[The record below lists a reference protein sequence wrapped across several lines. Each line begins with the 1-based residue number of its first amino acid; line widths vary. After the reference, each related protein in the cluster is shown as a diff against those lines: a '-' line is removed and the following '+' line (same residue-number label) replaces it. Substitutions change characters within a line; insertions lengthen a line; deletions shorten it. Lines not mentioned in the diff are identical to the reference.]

1 MNLPK
6 LAVRYR
12 AIVLALV
19 ALLMLWGTNSFLTMP
34 RREDP
39 AYTVRTCAIV
49 TAWPGVSAVDVEELV
64 TAKLE
69 KAVDSIDEVDVVRS
83 STTVGLSTIYVDAEE
98 WVSAAAIDNVW
109 DKVRANVAK
118 VKMPERGVIPI
129 VQDDF
134 GDTSILLFTVFQ
146 KPLDGQ
152 PEIEP
157 RNRYSPRELDVI
169 TQKISD
175 EMRMI
180 PGVAKCS
187 RFGVQQEVISIETDM
202 GNWSQLALTT
212 NQLQRL
218 VDARNVLAAG
228 GSLDTDVGRF
238 TIKPSGEFDS
248 VEELKSVI
256 VDLAQDRA
264 SGRSPAEVR
273 MEASPVYLDDLGL
286 SIVREYESPKKS
298 ICRYTDPHRSAPA
311 VIVAMTMKNG
321 SSIID
326 VCHMA
331 QERVEEMQSRD
342 LILPPDI
349 QVEPISDQSVNV
361 EAKISGVVVNVIEAV
376 LIVILVVYLVVG
388 FRSAAVM
395 AANIPIVVIISI
407 GMITLFGVQLEQIS
421 LASIIIALGLLV
433 DNAVQVCDQC
443 RTNQI
448 RGLPPEEAAVTGA
461 NQVGL
466 AMLGGTATT
475 VAAFLPMLFGLV
487 GTKREYIYSL
497 PVTLS
502 VTLALSWVLAMTF
515 CTLLAARFIRAP
527 RDPDRPSAPL
537 PWLFDRLQRGLRR
550 KKKSPDTGPQSD
562 IVETLFRVVAGASVR
577 YKFITFGVSV
587 LLLVGAIRLPIGSEF
602 FPKDLR
608 DQFAVEVWL
617 PENVSIEQTD
627 IAARQVERLL
637 QKLSPL
643 VDADGNPVKDVD
655 GKVVQRIR
663 SMRTLVGGGG
673 ARWYMGRNP
682 EAAKPNYAEILIR
695 TTDANF
701 TSQLAADVGRVS
713 VDIEAQKQLGLEAAN
728 QLAGMRVIPRELWLG
743 PGVASPIGFRIIG
756 TGFED
761 PGFASIQSMHTIA
774 DRLKALLRK
783 QPGTWDTHDTWG
795 AAGYQLLVHV
805 DPDKANLAGVS
816 NSSVAQTLNAYFS
829 GHKLTTYREGS
840 HELPVYLRL
849 PTQDDSPDA
858 SVTTTMLRNAMS
870 LDDLNTAFVEGRFGK
885 VPLSSIATVEQRW
898 EPTKVDRRALNRM
911 IEVNSRVRDGVRAND
926 VVDALWASDGMRELL
941 ASLPGGFRIEIG
953 GDKEQSIESSQQMS
967 MCLVMSLL
975 LIVLCLVFQYNGW
988 AKPVLILA
996 TLPLALI
1003 GALPGL
1009 YITGNPLGFM
1019 SQLGILALFGI
1030 VLNTGIIFMEFAD
1043 QLILAAVVKS
1053 DGSGP
1058 IMGLT
1063 PSQFRKC
1070 LVDAG
1075 LARLLPIFL
1084 TTATTVGGL
1093 LPLALAGGPLWEGMA
1108 WCMIFGLLIATLLTL
1123 LVIPAMYAILVETF
1137 KLQPV
1142 RLD

>member
-12 AIVLALV
+12 TIVFAV
-19 ALLMLWGTNSFLTMP
+19 VGLLMLFGAYSFRTMP

-39 AYTVRTCAIV
+39 EYTVRTCAIV
-49 TAWPGVSAVDVEELV
+49 TAWPGVSAIDIEELV

-98 WVSAAAIDNVW
+98 WVSADAIDNVW
-109 DKVRANVAK
+109 NKVRANVSK
-118 VKMPERGVIPI
+118 VKMPELGVVPI

-134 GDTSILLFTVFQ
+134 GDTSILLFSIFQ
-146 KPLDGQ
+146 KPLPGQ
-152 PEIEP
+152 TEINP
-157 RNRYSPRELDVI
+157 RNRYTPRELDVI
-169 TQKISD
+169 TQKIAD

-202 GNWSQLALTT
+202 GTWSQLALTT
-212 NQLQRL
+212 NRLKQL
-218 VDARNVLAAG
+218 VDSRNVLTAG

-248 VEELKSVI
+248 VAELKSVI
-256 VDLAQDRA
+256 VDLSQDRDV
-264 SGRSPAEVR
+264 GRSPGQTR
-273 MEASPVYLDDLGL
+273 TEAAPVYLDDLGL
-286 SIVREYESPKKS
+286 DIVREYEFPPKS
-298 ICRYTDPHRSAPA
+298 ICRYTDPQRSAPA
-311 VIVAMTMKNG
+311 ITVAMTMKNG

-326 VCHMA
+326 VCDLA
-331 QERVEEMQSRD
+331 QQRVADMQLRD
-342 LILPPDI
+342 QIIPPDI

-361 EAKISGVVVNVIEAV
+361 IDKISSVVVNVIEAV

-395 AANIPIVVIISI
+395 AANIPIVVMISI
-407 GMITLFGVQLEQIS
+407 GVITLFDVQLEQIS

-448 RGLPPEEAAVTGA
+448 AGMPPEEAAVSGA

-475 VAAFLPMLFGLV
+475 VAAFLPMLIGLI

-502 VTLALSWVLAMTF
+502 VTLILSWLLAMSF

-527 RDPDRPSAPL
+527 RDPERPSAPL
-537 PWLFDRLQRGLRR
+537 PWLFDRLQRAFR
-550 KKKSPDTGPQSD
+550 KKKTSAETAQQGDL
-562 IVETLFRVVAGASVR
+562 VATLFRALAGAAIR
-577 YKFITFGVSV
+577 HKFLTLGVT
-587 LLLVGAIRLPIGSEF
+587 LLLFVGAVKLPIGSEF

-617 PENVSIEQTD
+617 PESVSIEQTD
-627 IAARQVERLL
+627 VAARQVEQLL

-643 VDADGNPVKDVD
+643 LDADGKPILDED
-655 GKVVQRIR
+655 GNAIERVR

-673 ARWYMGRNP
+673 ARWYMGRSP

-695 TTDANF
+695 TTDPNYTA
-701 TSQLAADVGRVS
+701 QLASDLGRVS
-713 VDIEAQKQLGLEAAN
+713 LDSAAQKKLGLEP
-728 QLAGMRVIPRELWLG
+728 LTGMRVIPRELWLG
-743 PGVASPIGFRIIG
+743 PGVSSPIGFRITG

-761 PGFASIQSMHTIA
+761 PGFASIEKMHEIA
-774 DRLKALLRK
+774 DQLKDLLRE
-783 QPGTWDTHDTWG
+783 QPGTWDTHDNWG
-795 AAGYQLLVHV
+795 ASGYQLLVDV

-816 NSSVAQTLNAYFS
+816 NSSVARTLNAYFS

-849 PTQDDSPDA
+849 PTRDTQAGKGPRT
-858 SVTTTMLRNAMS
+858 VMLRNAMS
-870 LDDLNTAFVEGRFGK
+870 LDDLNTAFVEGRAGK

-911 IEVNSRVRDGVRAND
+911 IEVNCRVRGGVRAND
-926 VVDALWASDGMRELL
+926 VVDALWDSDQMRQLR
-941 ASLPGGFRIEIG
+941 SQLPGGFQIEIG
-953 GDKEQSIESSQQMS
+953 GEKEQSIESSQQMGI
-967 MCLVMSLL
+967 CLVMSIL
-975 LIVLCLVFQYNGW
+975 LIVLCLIFQYNGW
-988 AKPVLILA
+988 SKPLLILA

-1009 YITGNPLGFM
+1009 YLTGNPLGFM
-1019 SQLGILALFGI
+1019 PQLGILALFGI

-1043 QLILAAVVKS
+1043 QLILAAARKS

-1058 IMGLT
+1058 IVGLT
-1063 PSQFRKC
+1063 REEFRKC

-1123 LVIPAMYAILVETF
+1123 LVVPAMYAILVET
-1137 KLQPV
+1137 LRIQPV
-1142 RLD
+1142 RLN

>member
-1 MNLPK
+1 MNLPR

-39 AYTVRTCAIV
+39 EYTVRTCAIV

-98 WVSAAAIDNVW
+98 WVSATAIDNVW

-118 VKMPERGVIPI
+118 VKMPERGVVPI

-146 KPLDGQ
+146 KPLPGRKK
-152 PEIEP
+152 IEP
-157 RNRYSPRELDVI
+157 RNRYSPRQLDVI

-187 RFGVQQEVISIETDM
+187 RFGVQQEVITIETDM

-256 VDLAQDRA
+256 VDLAQDRV

-273 MEASPVYLDDLGL
+273 TEASPVYLDDLGL
-286 SIVREYESPKKS
+286 SIVREYESPPKS
-298 ICRYTDPHRSAPA
+298 ICRYTDPKRSAPA

-326 VCHMA
+326 VCQLA
-331 QERVEEMQSRD
+331 QQRVEQMQVRD
-342 LILPPDI
+342 QILPPDI

-361 EAKISGVVVNVIEAV
+361 IDKISGVVINVIEAV

-448 RGLPPEEAAVTGA
+448 GGLPPEEAAVTGA

-527 RDPDRPSAPL
+527 RDPDRPTAPL
-537 PWLFDRLQRGLRR
+537 PWLFDRLQRAWKR
-550 KKKSPDTGPQSD
+550 KKKSPAPDTETQSD
-562 IVETLFRVVAGASVR
+562 IVQTLFRVVAGGAIR
-577 YKFITFGVSV
+577 FKFITLGVSV

-637 QKLSPL
+637 QKLSPAKDL
-643 VDADGNPVKDVD
+643 DGNN
-655 GKVVQRIR
+655 VQRIR

-695 TTDANF
+695 TTDPNF

-713 VDIEAQKQLGLEAAN
+713 LDVEEQKQLGLKP
-728 QLAGMRVIPRELWLG
+728 LTGMRVIPRELWLG
-743 PGVASPIGFRIIG
+743 PGVSSPIGFRIIG

-761 PGFASIQSMHTIA
+761 PGFASIQSMHGIA
-774 DRLKALLRK
+774 DRLKTLLRK
-783 QPGTWDTHDTWG
+783 QPGTWDTQDSWG
-795 AAGYQLLVHV
+795 AAGYQLLVNV

-858 SVTTTMLRNAMS
+858 PIRTTMLRNAMS
-870 LDDLNTAFVEGRFGK
+870 LDDLNSAFVEGRFGK
-885 VPLSSIATVEQRW
+885 VPLSAIATVEQRW
-898 EPTKVDRRALNRM
+898 EPTKVDRRDLNRM

-926 VVDALWASDGMRELL
+926 VVDALWASAEMRELL
-941 ASLPGGFRIEIG
+941 DSLPGGFRIEIG

-967 MCLVMSLL
+967 ICLVMSLL

-1009 YITGNPLGFM
+1009 YLTGNPLGFM
-1019 SQLGILALFGI
+1019 PQLGILALFGI

-1043 QLILAAVVKS
+1043 QLIRDAAVKS

-1058 IMGLT
+1058 IVGLT
-1063 PSQFRKC
+1063 RPQFRKC

-1123 LVIPAMYAILVETF
+1123 LVVPAMYAILVETF
-1137 KLQPV
+1137 KVQPV